1 MQFQKDIYEK
11 YMINKYNI
19 NNSNNCLTIYED
31 NELQSMEFINKFK
44 VTQLSIEKCIKLI
57 PKLNS
62 LSIKQLSLELC
73 NVTSIEELQ
82 LKNLEVLILA
92 ENPQNMIK
100 FNIKNICKFQ
110 QLKRLDIS
118 GYNNINASCIQ
129 IEGLTTLKIC
139 NCGIQSIKMLK
150 TFKNLTELALNNNKN
165 IDIAPLSDLLYLT
178 KLDLGRCNIKNTFTI
193 QKLVH
198 LNELSLYGNQSI
210 EITPLQFLK
219 KITVLSLDSCSLQN
233 IDILQNLVNLQ
244 VLYIAD
250 NQITYIQPLQKI
262 PLIYLYTDNNMIIDL
277 QTIEKHTNFE
287 FYVIDCQQ
295 KPTQRQI
302 SIANK
307 LRNVHLPI
315 TVLKQM
321 SQKYRKLK
329 YNVCKYLDQ
338 IDCCLQQ
345 LFEEQE
351 YFVEHVSAFMNQNI
365 VGQQ

>member
-1 MQFQKDIYEK
+1 MQLWNLKCQNVKDI
-11 YMINKYNI
+11 
-19 NNSNNCLTIYED
+19 
-31 NELQSMEFINKFK
+31 Q
-44 VTQLSIEKCIKLI
+44 
-57 PKLNS
+57 
-62 LSIKQLSLELC
+62 
-73 NVTSIEELQ
+73 
-82 LKNLEVLILA
+82 
-92 ENPQNMIK
+92 K
-100 FNIKNICKFQ
+100 FNRVSSEQ
-110 QLKRLDIS
+110 QQKYRYS
-118 GYNNINASCIQ
+118 
-129 IEGLTTLKIC
+129 
-139 NCGIQSIKMLK
+139 
-150 TFKNLTELALNNNKN
+150 
-165 IDIAPLSDLLYLT
+165 PLSDFLYLT

-198 LNELSLYGNQSI
+198 LNELLLYGNESI

-262 PLIYLYTDNNMIIDL
+262 PLIYLYADNNMIIDL

-307 LRNVHLPI
+307 LRNVHLPR
-315 TVLKQM
+315 TALKQM
-321 SQKYRKLK
+321 SQKFRKLK

-351 YFVEHVSAFMNQNI
+351 FFVEHVSAFMNQNI
-365 VGQQ
+365 GQQ